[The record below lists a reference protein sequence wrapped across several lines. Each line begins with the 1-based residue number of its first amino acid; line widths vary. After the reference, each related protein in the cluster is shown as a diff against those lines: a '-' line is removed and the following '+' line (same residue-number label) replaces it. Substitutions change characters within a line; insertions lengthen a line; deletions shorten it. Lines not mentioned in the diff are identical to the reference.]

1 MDLPITCFYVPNE
14 HVRFIRIAFFYLR
27 KRTVMI
33 VLYIISAAFF
43 LGGGL
48 MLASYATQTR
58 TRSWS

>member
-1 MDLPITCFYVPNE
+1 
-14 HVRFIRIAFFYLR
+14 
-27 KRTVMI
+27 MI

-48 MLASYATQTR
+48 MLASYVSQTR